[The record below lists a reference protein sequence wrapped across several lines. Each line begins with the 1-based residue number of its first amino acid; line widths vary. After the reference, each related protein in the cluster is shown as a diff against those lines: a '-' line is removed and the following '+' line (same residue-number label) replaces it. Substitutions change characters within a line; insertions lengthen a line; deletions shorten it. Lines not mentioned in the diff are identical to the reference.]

1 VKAVIG
7 HDGSPAA
14 AGAIRMAAS
23 LPWPDASELHVVR
36 VASSS
41 RRQAADRAD
50 LDAAA
55 SMLAGEGRDVATA
68 LVAGRPATVLRD
80 RATELQADLLILGA
94 RGLSPIR
101 ELLLGSV
108 SAELIERAPCSV
120 LVARGEGYERL
131 VVGTDGSPAA
141 TAMPRVI
148 CAWEL
153 FRGSSALVVG
163 VAANGHADADR
174 PAHRELALA
183 TRRLAARLGTCG
195 LLTAD
200 EVRAGDP
207 AEVLIDVA
215 RHEAA
220 DILVVGPR
228 GRSRVT
234 DILLGSVARKV
245 ARHAACSVLV
255 VRDQA
260 SIR

>member
-1 VKAVIG
+1 MKAVIG

-14 AGAIRMAAS
+14 AGASRMAAS
-23 LPWPDASELHVVR
+23 LPWPADSELHVVR
-36 VASSS
+36 VATSAHQTES
-41 RRQAADRAD
+41 DRAD
-50 LDAAA
+50 LAEAATT
-55 SMLAGEGRDVATA
+55 LAGEGRNVATA
-68 LVAGRPATVLRD
+68 LVTGRPATVLRD
-80 RATELQADLLILGA
+80 RAMELQADLLILGA

-153 FRGSSALVVG
+153 FRGSSALVIG
-163 VAANGHADADR
+163 VAADGHSDADR

-183 TRRLAARLGTCG
+183 TRRLAARLDTCG

-215 RHEAA
+215 GHEAA

-228 GRSRVT
+228 GRSRVA
-234 DILLGSVARKV
+234 DLLLGSVARKV
-245 ARHAACSVLV
+245 VRHAPCSVLV
-255 VRDQA
+255 VRDPA
-260 SIR
+260 GIR